1 LFAFVDGLLDAVP
14 GIVVMTTVEKY
25 SGAALLAVAESVG
38 VPMIF
43 AVLIQWVRSDTAEAA
58 AVDARLDA
66 AEADGTFDTTPWWIR
81 EP

>member
-1 LFAFVDGLLDAVP
+1 
-14 GIVVMTTVEKY
+14 
-25 SGAALLAVAESVG
+25 
-38 VPMIF
+38 
-43 AVLIQWVRSDTAEAA
+43 VRSDTAEAA